1 MILERYCSKMPAQ
14 YCKHCKKSVYPA
26 DPQINLDGSVFHK
39 TCAKCGDCSCQITL
53 SNFSSNPDKTLLL
66 CKTHYLKRFKEGGS
80 YLGDD
85 KFTALSSVAKRK
97 EGGGNI
103 KIEENSHDGGGYD
116 VVSSTEFTS
125 KDTNV
130 PRSSGRQT
138 TVTSDAVEGQDD
150 IQVVL
155 PHTTTPTPPTTTS
168 RMTKQKT
175 ITPSTSASSKV
186 RVCVRSRPLTM
197 REARGRRCLSMLPDR
212 MMVGEKVFMF
222 DDLYDE
228 HVTQRDVYRHCI
240 ASLIDGCFEGFNA
253 TVFAYGQTG
262 SGKTHTMIGNGIT
275 YEGEIDEDDEDDEQG
290 VIPRAVRHIFQLLQH
305 KSEEAPGKIVSR
317 SINHQPTLSTHPVI
331 HTTNILYQHTIEHT
345 L

>member
-1 MILERYCSKMPAQ
+1 MKAQ
-14 YCKHCKKSVYPA
+14 HCKLCKKNVYPA

-80 YLGDD
+80 YLGDE
-85 KFTALSSVAKRK
+85 KFAAQSSVAKRK
-97 EGGGNI
+97 EGGGSL
-103 KIEENSHDGGGYD
+103 KIEENSHDDGGYD
-116 VVSSTEFTS
+116 VMSSTEGVVTTKS
-125 KDTNV
+125 NNNV

-138 TVTSDAVEGQDD
+138 TITSADAVEEQEMASTKDTD
-150 IQVVL
+150 VAVPQK
-155 PHTTTPTPPTTTS
+155 TTTAVTTS
-168 RMTKQKT
+168 RTNKQKT
-175 ITPSTSASSKV
+175 ISPSTSGTKV

-212 MMVGEKVFMF
+212 MMVGEKMFVF

-240 ASLIDGCFEGFNA
+240 ASLIDGCFEGYNA
-253 TVFAYGQTG
+253 TVLAYGQTG

-275 YEGEIDEDDEDDEQG
+275 YEGEVDEDDEDDEQG
-290 VIPRAVRHIFQLLQH
+290 VIPRAVRHIFQLLQN
-305 KSEEAPGKIVSR
+305 KTEEAPGKIVSR
-317 SINHQPTLSTHPVI
+317 SVA
-331 HTTNILYQHTIEHT
+331 NILYQHT